1 MLKKILGIAGLI
13 FSGVNLGAISC
24 ANPFYLIIMVLLSA
38 TNEDIGFFVATAIIS
53 AIIAGVIAYIYAYKK
68 KREHEQASPYVLSFL
83 WSFVAGA
90 LLAAI
95 FFFITIGNSAYDI
108 G

>member
-24 ANPFYLIIMVLLSA
+24 VNPFYLAIMIALSL
-38 TNEDIGFFVATAIIS
+38 TNEDLGFFVASAIIT
-53 AIIAGVIAYIYAYKK
+53 AIIAGVVAYIYTYKK

-90 LLAAI
+90 LLAAV
-95 FFFITIGNSAYDI
+95 FLFITIGNSAYDI

>member
-24 ANPFYLIIMVLLSA
+24 ANPFYLVIMVLLSV
-38 TNEDIGFFVATAIIS
+38 TNEDLGFFVATSIITAIMV
-53 AIIAGVIAYIYAYKK
+53 GVIAYVYAYKK
-68 KREHEQASPYVLSFL
+68 KREHEQPSPYVLSFL
-83 WSFVAGA
+83 CSFAAGA
-90 LLAAI
+90 ILAAI
-95 FFFITIGNSAYDI
+95 FFFITMGQLAYDI